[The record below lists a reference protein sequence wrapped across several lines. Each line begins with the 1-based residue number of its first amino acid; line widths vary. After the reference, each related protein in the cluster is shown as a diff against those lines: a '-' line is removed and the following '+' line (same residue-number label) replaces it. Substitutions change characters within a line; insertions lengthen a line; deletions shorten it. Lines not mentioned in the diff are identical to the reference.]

1 MLFYL
6 YFSGKCYFMKNI
18 SHIFIA
24 FVLKIADYFC
34 LLQCDFQFRIS
45 QILHLD
51 NTSRICII
59 GTF

>member
-1 MLFYL
+1 MYYTAFM
-6 YFSGKCYFMKNI
+6 MKNI

-24 FVLKIADYFC
+24 FVLKIADYVF
-34 LLQCDFQFRIS
+34 LLQCNFQFWIS